1 MISFELDDLFSRIQ
15 KINKME
21 VYPVK
26 SDNLTEAVRFFA
38 DLRSINIGDK
48 VKRAFK
54 PLTTKNRKEIL
65 PS

>member
-1 MISFELDDLFSRIQ
+1 MISFKLDDLFSRIQ

-48 VKRAFK
+48 EIAY
-54 PLTTKNRKEIL
+54 LINHSKEAWVT
-65 PS
+65 